1 MTKKILIDASH
12 AEETR
17 VVVLDGN
24 RLEDF
29 DVETA
34 TRKQIKGNIY
44 LAKVIR
50 VEPSLQAAFVEYGGN
65 RHGFLAFGEIHPDYY
80 QIPVADRERLLAQQ
94 AEEESEPDEADSP
107 PAEAQALEATPVEI
121 IEAAPPDETDGEPA
135 LATDEPIADAP
146 AAYEPVVEDDAPPAE
161 AASGEAGDD
170 GMDEISEAELPAA
183 PPPESLGGDGDDDAE
198 ARERRQRQRFLRNY
212 KIQDVIH
219 RRQIMLIQVVK
230 EERGNKG
237 AALTTYLSLAG
248 RFSVLMPNSPS
259 GGGVSRKITSVADR
273 RRLKEAMAEL
283 DVPAGMGL
291 IVRTAGA
298 NRPKPEIIRDCE
310 YLLRLW
316 DDIRERTMESM
327 APALIYEEAS
337 LIKRTI
343 RDVYT
348 RDVEEVLVDGQ
359 DGYRAARD
367 FMRMLMPANARRV
380 QLWTDGQPLFS
391 KHQVEAQL
399 DAMLNP
405 IVQLRSGGYIVIN
418 QTEALV
424 AIDVNS
430 GRSTRER
437 SIEET
442 ALRTNLEAA
451 EETARQLR
459 MRDLAGLIVIDFI
472 DMESRRNNVAVEKRL
487 KESLKNDRARIQVGN
502 ISHFGLMEMS
512 RQRLRPSLAEA
523 SLVLCP
529 HCAGM
534 GHVRSAESAALHILR
549 AIEDEGAKFRAAE
562 IMVYL
567 PPEVALYLFNHK
579 RERLAAIEHRYAMRV
594 VFTGDAALTAS
605 NFRIDKLRNQT
616 VSVPAAPVRQIVAA
630 AEPEGE
636 AEVEDVAEA
645 TADTEAAAESDIA
658 QATDTPEEAERKR
671 RRRRRRGKRR
681 TDAPVE
687 TAATA
692 EAPVADQPS
701 EIDLVMAAEIGE
713 TPAEEPVRRRRSRG
727 GRRRRGGEAS
737 PAEDAATDEDMPQST
752 PAPVPAAW
760 SEPAPEPYYR
770 DVADIFEAA
779 ERAEAEALRM
789 RTSARMSGTPEQP
802 EIPAPLPG
810 PDIQTPSPEPE
821 LPAPAP
827 VPSPEPELPEIPPPL
842 PEPEF
847 QASGGEPGLIMGE
860 QPALSSVVQP
870 VLISPDAPL
879 VDKKRGWWRR

>member
-1 MTKKILIDASH
+1 MTKKLLIDASH

-34 TRKQIKGNIY
+34 NRKQIKGNIY

-80 QIPVADRERLLAQQ
+80 QIPVADRKRLLALQAEDA
-94 AEEESEPDEADSP
+94 AEEEEH
-107 PAEAQALEATPVEI
+107 AEAEATPVSAQPLEI
-121 IEAAPPDETDGEPA
+121 KPIEI
-135 LATDEPIADAP
+135 L
-146 AAYEPVVEDDAPPAE
+146 
-161 AASGEAGDD
+161 
-170 GMDEISEAELPAA
+170 AA
-183 PPPESLGGDGDDDAE
+183 PPPEELLLLSPLEGEAAISVEPAETAPAVAAEAETAQDAPAVPQGEPANGDAIPSEALANGEAARGELVEVEQNGEQAPPPENLGGDGDDAAE
-198 ARERRQRQRFLRNY
+198 ARERRQRQRFIKNY

-259 GGGVSRKITSVADR
+259 GGGVSRKITSIADR

-283 DVPAGMGL
+283 DVPDGMGL

-298 NRPKPEIIRDCE
+298 NRPKPEIKRDCE

-316 DDIRERTMESM
+316 DDIRDRTMESI

-348 RDVEEVLVDGQ
+348 RDVEEVLVDGEE
-359 DGYRAARD
+359 GFRAARD
-367 FMRMLMPANARRV
+367 FMSMLMPSHAKKV
-380 QLWTDGQPLFS
+380 QLWSEGQPLFA

-430 GRSTRER
+430 GRATRER
-437 SIEET
+437 SIEDT

-451 EETARQLR
+451 EETAKQLR

-472 DMESRRNNVAVEKRL
+472 DMESRKNNVAVERKL
-487 KESLKNDRARIQVGN
+487 KDSLKNDRARIQVGT

-512 RQRLRPSLAEA
+512 RQRLRPSLTEA
-523 SLVLCP
+523 SLVVCP

-534 GHVRSAESAALHILR
+534 GHVRSPESAALHILR

-562 IMVYL
+562 IAVVL
-567 PPEVALYLFNHK
+567 PPEIAFYLFNHK
-579 RERLAAIEHRYAMRV
+579 RERLTAIETRYAMRV
-594 VFTGDAALTAS
+594 IFTPDAAMTGTSFRIEKIKAQTALPPAPPPASYAGPVTPERMPERTPERHVAAQAPAQAVEEAETETGD
-605 NFRIDKLRNQT
+605 
-616 VSVPAAPVRQIVAA
+616 
-630 AEPEGE
+630 E
-636 AEVEDVAEA
+636 
-645 TADTEAAAESDIA
+645 EAADAPN
-658 QATDTPEEAERKR
+658 ATDTPEEGERKR

-681 TDAPVE
+681 PD
-687 TAATA
+687 AATEAAPAA
-692 EAPVADQPS
+692 EGEASAEPEARAEPATEAAAPSPEPDTTPAPAVLDDQPT
-701 EIDLVMAAEIGE
+701 EIDLILAAELGDAAELGAPSELTVMAEPEAAVPEASE
-713 TPAEEPVRRRRSRG
+713 EEATPRRRRTRG
-727 GRRRRGGEAS
+727 GRRRTTKTDAAEPEEAQPAEES
-737 PAEDAATDEDMPQST
+737 PAC
-752 PAPVPAAW
+752 
-760 SEPAPEPYYR
+760 
-770 DVADIFEAA
+770 
-779 ERAEAEALRM
+779 
-789 RTSARMSGTPEQP
+789 
-802 EIPAPLPG
+802 
-810 PDIQTPSPEPE
+810 
-821 LPAPAP
+821 
-827 VPSPEPELPEIPPPL
+827 
-842 PEPEF
+842 
-847 QASGGEPGLIMGE
+847 
-860 QPALSSVVQP
+860 
-870 VLISPDAPL
+870 
-879 VDKKRGWWRR
+879 

>member
-1 MTKKILIDASH
+1 MTKKMLIDASH

-34 TRKQIKGNIY
+34 NRKQIKGNIY

-80 QIPVADRERLLAQQ
+80 QIPVADRKRLLAQQ
-94 AEEESEPDEADSP
+94 AEDAAAEEAR
-107 PAEAQALEATPVEI
+107 AEREETAQPLEVTPVEI
-121 IEAAPPDETDGEPA
+121 TF
-135 LATDEPIADAP
+135 
-146 AAYEPVVEDDAPPAE
+146 
-161 AASGEAGDD
+161 
-170 GMDEISEAELPAA
+170 A
-183 PPPESLGGDGDDDAE
+183 PPPEPESPETASGTAPAAEDTPEPAEPAPENGEAEPEQLPPEPPPENIGGDGDDAAE
-198 ARERRQRQRFLRNY
+198 ERERRQRQRFLRQY

-273 RRLKEAMAEL
+273 RRLKEAMNEL
-283 DVPAGMGL
+283 DVPDGMGL

-298 NRPKPEIIRDCE
+298 NRPKPEIKRDCE

-316 DDIRERTMESM
+316 DDIRERTMEST

-348 RDVEEVLVDGQ
+348 RDIDDVLVDGEE
-359 DGYRAARD
+359 GFKAARD
-367 FMRMLMPANARRV
+367 FMRMLMPSHAKKV
-380 QLWTDGQPLFS
+380 QLWTEGQPLFA

-405 IVQLRSGGYIVIN
+405 VVQLRSGGYIVIN

-437 SIEET
+437 SIEDT
-442 ALRTNLEAA
+442 ALRTNMEAA
-451 EETARQLR
+451 EEVAKQLR

-472 DMESRRNNVAVEKRL
+472 DMESRKNNIAVERRL
-487 KESLKNDRARIQVGN
+487 KESLKNDRARIQMGT

-529 HCAGM
+529 HCQGM
-534 GHVRSAESAALHILR
+534 GHIRSPESAALHILR
-549 AIEDEGAKFRAAE
+549 AIEDEGGKFRAAE
-562 IMVYL
+562 IAVVL
-567 PPEVALYLFNHK
+567 PPEIAFYLFNHK
-579 RERLAAIEHRYAMRV
+579 RERLSAIEARYAMRV
-594 VFTGDAALTAS
+594 IFTPDASMTGTS
-605 NFRIDKLRNQT
+605 FRIDKIKTQ
-616 VSVPAAPVRQIVAA
+616 VAAPPVAA
-630 AEPEGE
+630 PASYAGPVTPERKAEPVAVEEPE
-636 AEVEDVAEA
+636 AEEESED
-645 TADTEAAAESDIA
+645 EAADVPNANDTAEEVSA
-658 QATDTPEEAERKR
+658 KRK
-671 RRRRRRGKRR
+671 RRRRRGKRR
-681 TDAPVE
+681 PEGAPQEFTPVAAGEGPEIITVTEDAP
-687 TAATA
+687 
-692 EAPVADQPS
+692 S
-701 EIDLVMAAEIGE
+701 EFDLVLAAELAE
-713 TPAEEPVRRRRSRG
+713 PEEPVLAPAAEEPVRRRRARG
-727 GRRRRGGEAS
+727 GRRRRGAEGE
-737 PAEDAATDEDMPQST
+737 PEAEVT
-752 PAPVPAAW
+752 
-760 SEPAPEPYYR
+760 PEPVFA

-779 ERAEAEALRM
+779 ERAEEAAR
-789 RTSARMSGTPEQP
+789 SARRAPEP
-802 EIPAPLPG
+802 EVAEPEPEPVLE
-810 PDIQTPSPEPE
+810 PEPE
-821 LPAPAP
+821 LETVAEA
-827 VPSPEPELPEIPPPL
+827 PPPA
-842 PEPEF
+842 EPLVKPIVI
-847 QASGGEPGLIMGE
+847 G
-860 QPALSSVVQP
+860 VDQP
-870 VLISPDAPL
+870 V
-879 VDKKRGWWRR
+879 VEKKSGWWRR

>member
-1 MTKKILIDASH
+1 MTKRLLIDASH

-80 QIPVADRERLLAQQ
+80 QIPVADRQRLLAQQ
-94 AEEESEPDEADSP
+94 GEEVEAEAEAEEAEAEAAAVAPEDS
-107 PAEAQALEATPVEI
+107 AQALEITPI
-121 IEAAPPDETDGEPA
+121 QIFDAPPPESETAESDISDPAPEALESTEDFTGGPLVVTDELAPFEPAADEPVLAETNGDAAEIDETDQN
-135 LATDEPIADAP
+135 T
-146 AAYEPVVEDDAPPAE
+146 
-161 AASGEAGDD
+161 
-170 GMDEISEAELPAA
+170 
-183 PPPESLGGDGDDDAE
+183 PPPESLGGDGDDAAE
-198 ARERRQRQRFLRNY
+198 ARERRQRQRFLRHY
-212 KIQDVIH
+212 KIQEVIH

-259 GGGVSRKITSVADR
+259 GGGVSRKITSVQDR

-283 DVPAGMGL
+283 DIPAGMGL

-316 DDIRERTMESM
+316 DDIRERTLQST

-348 RDVEEVLVDGQ
+348 RDVEEVLVDGEE
-359 DGYRAARD
+359 GFHAARD
-367 FMRMLMPANARRV
+367 FMRMLMPSHARKV
-380 QLWTDGQPLFS
+380 QLWTDGQPLFA
-391 KHQVEAQL
+391 KYQVEAQL

-405 IVQLRSGGYIVIN
+405 IVQLKSGGYIVIN

-437 SIEET
+437 SIEDT
-442 ALRTNLEAA
+442 ALRTNMEAA
-451 EETARQLR
+451 EEVARQLR

-472 DMESRRNNVAVEKRL
+472 DMESRKNNASVERRL
-487 KESLKNDRARIQVGN
+487 KDSLKNDRARIQIGN

-523 SLVLCP
+523 SLVVCP

-549 AIEDEGAKFRAAE
+549 AIEDEGGKFRAAE
-562 IMVYL
+562 IVVVL
-567 PPEVALYLFNHK
+567 PPEIALYLFNHK
-579 RERLAAIEHRYAMRV
+579 RDRLAAIEARYAMRV
-594 VFTGDAALTAS
+594 LFQADPAMLAS
-605 NFRIDKLRNQT
+605 NFRIEKTKAQTATVPVVQAPTSYGGSRTADRN
-616 VSVPAAPVRQIVAA
+616 PMIEEEVAETEDETAEA
-630 AEPEGE
+630 AETIPANETAEEGE
-636 AEVEDVAEA
+636 
-645 TADTEAAAESDIA
+645 
-658 QATDTPEEAERKR
+658 RRR

-681 TDAPVE
+681 PEPGADAAPASETPGDASPAEPVS
-687 TAATA
+687 A
-692 EAPVADQPS
+692 EDQPS
-701 EIDLVMAAEIGE
+701 EFDLVLAAELGDPE
-713 TPAEEPVRRRRSRG
+713 QAAAPAEDAEQPRRRRARG
-727 GRRRRGGEAS
+727 GRRRRPAGGDAA
-737 PAEDAATDEDMPQST
+737 PAEETT
-752 PAPVPAAW
+752 
-760 SEPAPEPYYR
+760 EPAEPVYA
-770 DVADIFEAA
+770 DIADIFEAA
-779 ERAEAEALRM
+779 ERAEALAAAQRF
-789 RTSARMSGTPEQP
+789 SQP
-802 EIPAPLPG
+802 EPEPEPEPAPEEPAPLTG
-810 PDIQTPSPEPE
+810 AGEPEPVTIE
-821 LPAPAP
+821 APEA
-827 VPSPEPELPEIPPPL
+827 EIIKMPPPAITPIL
-842 PEPEF
+842 VG
-847 QASGGEPGLIMGE
+847 A
-860 QPALSSVVQP
+860 
-870 VLISPDAPL
+870 DAPPAE
-879 VDKKRGWWRR
+879 KKRGWWRK